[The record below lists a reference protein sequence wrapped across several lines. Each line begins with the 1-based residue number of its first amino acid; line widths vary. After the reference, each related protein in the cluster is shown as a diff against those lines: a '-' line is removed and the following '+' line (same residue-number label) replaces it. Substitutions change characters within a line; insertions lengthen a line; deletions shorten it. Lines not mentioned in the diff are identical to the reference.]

1 VRYLGAAVLVAVTT
15 AVAFVITADAAA
27 SGLMLM
33 GAVIASAL
41 LGRGPGLFA
50 AVAAAFSYSFFF
62 IPPVYRLSMGK
73 GDDLVALV
81 VFVVA
86 AFVIGGLVAQV
97 NEARDAR
104 AAAELSQSRAAF
116 FAAAGHNLRTPLAS
130 VSASVSALTEADE
143 RLDPAER
150 RELLDAIRDETDR
163 LTRLVSKVLELARIR
178 GGGLEVTI
186 APVDLAGLC
195 QVAVRRL
202 GPLAGQYRFELDV
215 PVDVEVDLDSVLTE
229 QILLNL
235 LENAVKFAPPGSA
248 VGMVGRVLDGSFE
261 LRVVDRG
268 PGIPVH
274 EREKVFEEF
283 YRGDRSSDSSGTGLG
298 LAIARSLTEVQGGT
312 LRCEETPGGGATLVL
327 VFPLG
332 TRQGHPAVLAP

>member
-1 VRYLGAAVLVAVTT
+1 VRYLGAALLVAVTT

-33 GAVIASAL
+33 AAVIASAL
-41 LGRGPGLFA
+41 LGRGPGVFA
-50 AVAAAFSYSFFF
+50 AVVAALSYSFFF

-97 NEARDAR
+97 NEARDTR
-104 AAAELSQSRAAF
+104 AAVELSNSRAAF

-130 VSASVSALTEADE
+130 VSASVSALGEADG
-143 RLDPAER
+143 RLDAAER
-150 RELLDAIRDETDR
+150 RELLESILAETDR
-163 LTRLVSKVLELARIR
+163 LSRLVAKVLELSRIR
-178 GGGLEVTI
+178 GGGLEVTLE
-186 APVDLAGLC
+186 PVDLAGLC
-195 QVAVRRL
+195 QVAIRRL
-202 GPLAGQYRFELDV
+202 DLLADHDRFQLDV
-215 PVDVEVDLDSVLTE
+215 PVDVDVALDTLLTE

-235 LENAVKFAPPGSA
+235 LENAMNFAPPHSVISVA
-248 VGMVGRVLDGSFE
+248 GRVADSHFE
-261 LRVVDRG
+261 LRVIDHG
-268 PGIPVH
+268 PGIPSS
-274 EREKVFEEF
+274 ERDKVFDEF
-283 YRGDRSSDSSGTGLG
+283 FRGDRSDSSGTGLG

-312 LRCEETPGGGATLVL
+312 LHCEETPGGGATLVL

-332 TRQGHPAVLAP
+332 TRHGHPVVLTS